1 MANLIPFKAV
11 RPQRDKVHLLC
22 SRPFYT
28 YKKSHLK
35 AKLKSNPYSFLH
47 VINPEFNALNKTVPN
62 SNERFKLVKNKY
74 EEFKKNK
81 FLFKDKEA
89 QFYIYRQTTE
99 FGIFQGIIAGASVE
113 DYQSNIIKKHE
124 NTIQNRE
131 NIFKKYL
138 DITNFHAEPV
148 LLAYNP
154 TKLIKQ
160 IIAQNILE
168 RPEYEFTT
176 TDRKVHE
183 LWLVNQSDVISK
195 IKDEFKLIN
204 NIYIADGHHRIASS
218 SIYKQSKQN
227 HFLSNYFL
235 SFFIDQKELKI
246 FEFNRYIKSI
256 SPLNEEEFLE
266 RIKINFNLKLLEEH
280 QPPSSKNELSI
291 YLKNK
296 WYLIKIKPQKIS
308 NDFKSQLNS
317 QIVSDFI
324 LKDILNI
331 KTTRKNRN
339 IEYIKGNQ
347 PIEFLVNKVD
357 NNKMSLAIQ
366 LYPHKINEITTMADL
381 GDAMPAKSTWIEP
394 KLRSGLTIY
403 EY

>member
-11 RPQRDKVHLLC
+11 RPVRNKVHLLC

-35 AKLKSNPYSFLH
+35 AKLESNPYSFLH
-47 VINPEFNALNKTVPN
+47 VINPEFNVLKKTAPN
-62 SNERFKLVKNKY
+62 STDRFKLVKNKY
-74 EEFKKNK
+74 EEFKKNN
-81 FLFKDKEA
+81 FLFKDKVS
-89 QFYIYRQTTE
+89 QFYIYRQTTK
-99 FGIFQGIIAGASVE
+99 FGTFRGIIAGASIE
-113 DYQSNIIKKHE
+113 DYQINVIKKHE
-124 NTIQNRE
+124 NTIPNRE

-154 TKLIKQ
+154 TKKIQ
-160 IIAQNILE
+160 EIIDRHILE

-176 TDRKVHE
+176 TDQKVHE
-183 LWLVNQSDVISK
+183 IWLVNQPNNISK
-195 IKDEFKLIN
+195 VIEEFKFIN

-218 SIYKQSKQN
+218 SIYQKSKTNQL
-227 HFLSNYFL
+227 LSNYFL
-235 SFFIDQKELKI
+235 SFLIDQKELKI

-256 SPLNEEEFLE
+256 SPLTENEFLE
-266 RIKINFNLKLLEEH
+266 RLKINFNIVFLNEH
-280 QPPSSKNELSI
+280 QPPSSKMELSI
-291 YLKNK
+291 YLNKK
-296 WYLIKIKPQKIS
+296 WYSIKAKPKKIS
-308 NDFKSQLNS
+308 NSFKSKLNS
-317 QIVSDFI
+317 QIVYDLI

-331 KTTRKNRN
+331 KTNRNNN

-347 PIEFLVNKVD
+347 PIDYLVKKVD
-357 NNKMSLAIQ
+357 QNKLSMAIE
-366 LYPHKINEITTMADL
+366 LYPHKINEITTIADL
-381 GDAMPAKSTWIEP
+381 GETMPPKSTWIEP

>member
-35 AKLKSNPYSFLH
+35 AKLESNPYSFLH

-62 SNERFKLVKNKY
+62 STERFELVKNKY

-81 FLFKDKEA
+81 FLFKDEEA

-99 FGIFQGIIAGASVE
+99 FGIFQGIIAGASVK

-124 NTIQNRE
+124 NKIQNRE
-131 NIFKKYL
+131 NLFKKYL

-160 IIAQNILE
+160 IISQNILE

-183 LWLVNQSDVISK
+183 LWLVNQPDVISK
-195 IKDEFKLIN
+195 IKEEFKLIN

-218 SIYKQSKQN
+218 SIYQQSKHN

-246 FEFNRYIKSI
+246 FEFNRFIKSI

-266 RIKINFNLKLLEEH
+266 RIKINFNIKLLEEH
-280 QPPSSKNELSI
+280 QPPGSKTELSI

-339 IEYIKGNQ
+339 LEYIKGNQ

>member
-11 RPQRDKVHLLC
+11 RPVRNKVHLLC

-35 AKLKSNPYSFLH
+35 AKLESNPYSFLH
-47 VINPEFNALNKTVPN
+47 VINPEFNVVKKTAPN
-62 SNERFKLVKNKY
+62 STERFKLVKNKY
-74 EEFKKNK
+74 EEFKKNN
-81 FLFKDKEA
+81 FLFKDKIS

-99 FGIFQGIIAGASVE
+99 FGTFRGIIAGASID
-113 DYQSNIIKKHE
+113 DYHNNVIKKHE
-124 NTIQNRE
+124 NTIKNRE

-138 DITNFHAEPV
+138 DTTNFHAEPV

-154 TKLIKQ
+154 TKKIQ
-160 IIAQNILE
+160 EIIDRHILE

-176 TDRKVHE
+176 TDQKVHE
-183 LWLVNQSDVISK
+183 IWLVNHPNNISK
-195 IKDEFKLIN
+195 VIEEFKFIN

-218 SIYKQSKQN
+218 SIYQRSKTNQ
-227 HFLSNYFL
+227 FLSNYFL
-235 SFFIDQKELKI
+235 SFLIDQKELKI

-256 SPLNEEEFLE
+256 SPLTENEFLE
-266 RIKINFNLKLLEEH
+266 RLKINFKIVFLNDH
-280 QPPSSKNELSI
+280 QPPSSKMELSI
-291 YLKNK
+291 YLNKK
-296 WYLIKIKPQKIS
+296 WYLIKAKADKIS
-308 NDFKSQLNS
+308 NSFKCKLNS
-317 QIVSDFI
+317 QIVYDLI
-324 LKDILNI
+324 LKDILNV
-331 KTTRKNRN
+331 KTIRNNN

-347 PIEFLVNKVD
+347 PIDYLVKKVD
-357 NNKMSLAIQ
+357 QNKLSMAIE

-381 GDAMPAKSTWIEP
+381 GETMPPKSTWIEP

>member
-11 RPQRDKVHLLC
+11 RPVRNKVHLLC

-35 AKLKSNPYSFLH
+35 AKLESNPYSFLH
-47 VINPEFNALNKTVPN
+47 VINPEFNVLKKTAPN
-62 SNERFKLVKNKY
+62 STDRFKLVKNKY
-74 EEFKKNK
+74 EEFKKNN
-81 FLFKDKEA
+81 FLFKDKVS
-89 QFYIYRQTTE
+89 QFYIYRQTTK
-99 FGIFQGIIAGASVE
+99 FGTFRGIIAGASIE
-113 DYQSNIIKKHE
+113 DYQINVIKKHE
-124 NTIQNRE
+124 NTIPNRE

-154 TKLIKQ
+154 TKKIQ
-160 IIAQNILE
+160 EIIDRHILE

-176 TDRKVHE
+176 TDQKVHE
-183 LWLVNQSDVISK
+183 IWLVNQPNNISK
-195 IKDEFKLIN
+195 VIEEFKFIN

-218 SIYKQSKQN
+218 SIYQKSKTNQL
-227 HFLSNYFL
+227 LSNYFL
-235 SFFIDQKELKI
+235 SFLIDQKELKI

-256 SPLNEEEFLE
+256 SPLTENEFLE
-266 RIKINFNLKLLEEH
+266 RLKINFNIVFLNEH
-280 QPPSSKNELSI
+280 QPPSSKMELSI
-291 YLKNK
+291 YLNKK
-296 WYLIKIKPQKIS
+296 WYSIKAKTKKIS
-308 NDFKSQLNS
+308 NSFKSKLNS
-317 QIVSDFI
+317 QIVYDLI

-331 KTTRKNRN
+331 KTNRNNN

-347 PIEFLVNKVD
+347 PIDYLVKKVD
-357 NNKMSLAIQ
+357 QNKLSMAIE
-366 LYPHKINEITTMADL
+366 LYPHKINEITTIADL
-381 GDAMPAKSTWIEP
+381 GETMPPKSTWIEP

>member
-11 RPQRDKVHLLC
+11 RPVRNKVHLLC

-35 AKLKSNPYSFLH
+35 AKLESNPYSFLH
-47 VINPEFNALNKTVPN
+47 VINPEFNVVKKTAPN
-62 SNERFKLVKNKY
+62 STERFKLVKNKY
-74 EEFKKNK
+74 EEFKKNN
-81 FLFKDKEA
+81 FLFKDKIS

-99 FGIFQGIIAGASVE
+99 FGTFRGIIAGASIE
-113 DYQSNIIKKHE
+113 DYHNNVIKKHE
-124 NTIQNRE
+124 NTIPNRE

-138 DITNFHAEPV
+138 DTTNFHAEPV

-154 TKLIKQ
+154 TKKIQ
-160 IIAQNILE
+160 EIIDRHILE

-176 TDRKVHE
+176 TDQKVHE
-183 LWLVNQSDVISK
+183 IWLVNHPNNISK
-195 IKDEFKLIN
+195 VIEEFKFIN

-218 SIYKQSKQN
+218 SIYQRSKTNQ
-227 HFLSNYFL
+227 FLSNYFL
-235 SFFIDQKELKI
+235 SFLIDQKELKI

-256 SPLNEEEFLE
+256 SPLTENEFLE
-266 RIKINFNLKLLEEH
+266 RLKINFKIVFLNDH
-280 QPPSSKNELSI
+280 QPPSSKMELSI
-291 YLKNK
+291 YLNKK
-296 WYLIKIKPQKIS
+296 WYLIKAKADKIS
-308 NDFKSQLNS
+308 NSFKCKLNS
-317 QIVSDFI
+317 QIVYDLI
-324 LKDILNI
+324 LKDILNV
-331 KTTRKNRN
+331 KTIRNNN

-347 PIEFLVNKVD
+347 PIDYLVKKVD
-357 NNKMSLAIQ
+357 QNKLSMAIE

-381 GDAMPAKSTWIEP
+381 RETMPPKSTWIEP

>member
-35 AKLKSNPYSFLH
+35 AKLESNPYSFLH

-62 SNERFKLVKNKY
+62 STERFELVKNKY

-81 FLFKDKEA
+81 FLFKDEEA

-183 LWLVNQSDVISK
+183 LWLVNQPDVISK
-195 IKDEFKLIN
+195 IKEEFKLIN

-218 SIYKQSKQN
+218 SIYQQSKHN

-246 FEFNRYIKSI
+246 FEFNRYIRSI

-280 QPPSSKNELSI
+280 QSPGSKTELSI